1 MAARANLTITQGASF
16 STDVTVTQNDGSVFD
31 LTGHSSYGALA
42 KGFASTNTRTAFS
55 TSNNNSTGVITL
67 TLTSPQTSILEE
79 GRYVYDVT
87 IVNDSNSTVTRVVE
101 GIATVI
107 PRVTSSY

>member
-1 MAARANLTITQGASF
+1 MAARANLTIIQGATF
-16 STDVTVTQNDGSVFD
+16 SSDVTVTNDDKTVFD
-31 LTGHSSYGALA
+31 LTGHTSYGALA

-55 TSNNNSTGVITL
+55 TSTNTSTGVITI
-67 TLTSPQTSILEE
+67 TLTSPQTTILEE

-101 GIATVI
+101 GIATVT
-107 PRVTSSY
+107 PRVTLNY